1 MGKSKTSTE
10 RSRERRETIYA
21 NAKKHDELKK
31 RERER
36 KNFENA
42 ADALEIYKLI
52 KNMN

>member
-1 MGKSKTSTE
+1 MGKSKTSME

-42 ADALEIYKLI
+42 AKRRVGDLQAY
-52 KNMN
+52 